1 MAATAGTTSTAHGM
15 RVFPYQSGASGNG
28 GNPTVIFLNSGRLS
42 DAEMQKLAQVSRHEC
57 GYVTNSP
64 TLRDS
69 DGANYYDVSIRY
81 WVPAHEME
89 MCGHATIGA
98 LWIMDRLGMFP
109 DSRRVSVSTKAGIF
123 EALLPD
129 TKDSNA
135 SIGGNVLVAQPL
147 GSAKAISEAEVQNL
161 VKALGI
167 SSDSILDPEKVLNAA
182 TARIKTLVPL
192 KSVEALD
199 ALQPEQPLVR
209 QVCEAIGSTGL
220 YPYAEVSDDE
230 GTTMFSARQFPKSS
244 GYLEDPAT
252 GIAAS
257 ALACGLVSNGLEP
270 VRDRIHVRQ
279 GWAMGNPS
287 EIQIVLRRSDIG
299 EVTGFWITGRVESLE
314 VEDAVSQEL
323 TGMA

>member
-1 MAATAGTTSTAHGM
+1 
-15 RVFPYQSGASGNG
+15 
-28 GNPTVIFLNSGRLS
+28 
-42 DAEMQKLAQVSRHEC
+42 MQKLAQVSRHEC
-57 GYVTNSP
+57 GYVTDSP
-64 TLRDS
+64 VLRNG
-69 DGANYYDVSIRY
+69 DGASYYDVSLRY

-98 LWIMDRLGMFP
+98 LWIMDKLGMFP
-109 DSRRVSVSTKAGIF
+109 DSRKVSVSTKAGTF
-123 EALLPD
+123 EALLPEV
-129 TKDSNA
+129 KDPKTST
-135 SIGGNVLVAQPL
+135 GGNVLVAQPL
-147 GSAKAISEAEVQNL
+147 GSTTALSEAQVQDIA
-161 VKALGI
+161 KALGI
-167 SSDSILDPEKVLNAA
+167 PTDCIANSARVLNAA

-199 ALQPEQPLVR
+199 ALRPEQPLVR
-209 QVCEAIGSTGL
+209 QVCEVIGSTGL
-220 YPYAEVSDDE
+220 YPYAEVSDDNKA
-230 GTTMFSARQFPKSS
+230 TTFSARQFPKSS

-270 VRDRIHVRQ
+270 VDDRIHIRQ

-287 EIQIVLRRSDIG
+287 EIQAVVRKSEAG

-323 TGMA
+323 AGMA